1 MVFILDRELTGDFA
15 GALFQEV
22 PMSMVFYAAP
32 RSSSSPVACA
42 LQELGVAH
50 ERVNVNLAAG
60 EQRKPEYLA
69 LNPNGKV
76 PLLVVDGTPLFEA
89 LAILQW
95 LGDRYGVEKKLWP
108 AADSPARLEA
118 LSWTTWGYVT
128 FGYGLSRLFYA
139 SNERLPKEMHNA
151 AAAAAAQSEL
161 QGLLGVLDA
170 RLGQRPY
177 LLGSAFSLADLIL
190 ASVIN
195 YGRVCGVPSDAHDH
209 VTKWLERV
217 LSRPS
222 LQAPGA

>member
-1 MVFILDRELTGDFA
+1 
-15 GALFQEV
+15 
-22 PMSMVFYAAP
+22 MSLVFYAAP
-32 RSSSSPVACA
+32 QSSSSPVACA
-42 LQELGVAH
+42 LHELGVPH

-95 LGDRYGVEKKLWP
+95 LADRYGVEKKLWP
-108 AADSPARLEA
+108 AAGSPARLEA
-118 LSWTTWGYVT
+118 LSWTTWGYVS
-128 FGYGLSRLFYA
+128 FGYALSRLFYA
-139 SNERLPKEMHNA
+139 SSDRLPKEMHNA
-151 AAAAAAQSEL
+151 AAAAAAQTDL

-177 LLGSAFSLADLIL
+177 LLGSAFSLADSIL

-195 YGRVCGVPSDAHDH
+195 YGKFCGVPTDAHGH
-209 VTKWLERV
+209 LTKWLERV

-222 LQAPGA
+222 FQNPWA